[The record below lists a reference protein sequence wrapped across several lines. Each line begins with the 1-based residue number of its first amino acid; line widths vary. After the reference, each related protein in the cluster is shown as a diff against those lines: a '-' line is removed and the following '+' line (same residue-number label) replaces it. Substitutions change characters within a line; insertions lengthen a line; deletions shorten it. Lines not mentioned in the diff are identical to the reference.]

1 MGIRAPRVLRGRGNA
16 QRWVNGSEAVL
27 SVGHRRGS
35 RVRRPRAARICRA
48 LSSGNYRRVHRDPP
62 PLHHRVPRRRVV
74 HATGERMGLRPRVCG
89 GYRPDIALL
98 SESRHE
104 RVEPGDSGF
113 WFVMSVLPALFLILV
128 FSILSFM
135 NAKPGLMQ
143 KRYLATPQSTGGLL
157 TVAVIGFV
165 IGSLVAGAIGA
176 GVILGNTT
184 GVAAN
189 IQIVPNAPAVA
200 MAFSPQSFQI
210 PVGGTVTWINKDT
223 MAHMVTSNTT
233 GLFGSSLLTPGA
245 SCSHV
250 FAQNGTFYY
259 HCDPH
264 RQMWGVI
271 VVVVS

>member
-1 MGIRAPRVLRGRGNA
+1 VAEGTRSAGSMGQRPFSLWVIAGGLVYAALALLAYAVPFLAAITVGFIAILLLFIIVFLVAAFFTLRGR
-16 QRWVNGSEAVL
+16 RWAYVLGSVAGIVLTLLFSVNLVTSA
-27 SVGHRRGS
+27 SN
-35 RVRRPRAARICRA
+35 PA
-48 LSSGNYRRVHRDPP
+48 
-62 PLHHRVPRRRVV
+62 
-74 HATGERMGLRPRVCG
+74 
-89 GYRPDIALL
+89 
-98 SESRHE
+98 
-104 RVEPGDSGF
+104 DSGF

-128 FSILSFM
+128 FS
-135 NAKPGLMQ
+135 MQ
-143 KRYLATPQSTGGLL
+143 KRYLATPKSTGGLL

-223 MAHMVTSNTT
+223 MAHTVTSNTT

-245 SCSHV
+245 SWSHV

>member
-1 MGIRAPRVLRGRGNA
+1 MGEGTSSAGSMA
-16 QRWVNGSEAVL
+16 QKPFSLWVIAGGLVYEAL
-27 SVGHRRGS
+27 
-35 RVRRPRAARICRA
+35 
-48 LSSGNYRRVHRDPP
+48 
-62 PLHHRVPRRRVV
+62 
-74 HATGERMGLRPRVCG
+74 
-89 GYRPDIALL
+89 ALL
-98 SESRHE
+98 AYVVPFLAAIGIGFIAILLLFIILFLVAAFFTLKAKRWAYILGSVAGIVLTLLFS
-104 RVEPGDSGF
+104 VTIVTSASNPADSGF

-128 FSILSFM
+128 FSILSFE

-143 KRYLATPQSTGGLL
+143 KRYLATPQSAGGLL

-165 IGSLVAGAIGA
+165 IGTLVAGAIGA
-176 GVILGNTT
+176 GVILSNTN

-223 MAHMVTSNTT
+223 MAHTVTSNTT

-245 SCSHV
+245 SWSHV

-259 HCDPH
+259 HCEPH
-264 RQMWGVI
+264 LQMWGVI